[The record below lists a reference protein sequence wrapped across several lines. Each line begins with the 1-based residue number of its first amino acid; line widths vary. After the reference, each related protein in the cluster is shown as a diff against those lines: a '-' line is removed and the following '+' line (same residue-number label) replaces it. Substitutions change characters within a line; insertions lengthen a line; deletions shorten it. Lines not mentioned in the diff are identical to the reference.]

1 MTKGVSIVT
10 VKVLRRGTGRSRR
23 ESRCE
28 EKNSTGRG
36 TRGLSDLEQAK
47 GVYSPAPLYP
57 KSVSALTLLGLELWG
72 VATLCMGTLGQE
84 GARKSLLWERAL
96 GRQFGEGLRME
107 VHPGLALWERG
118 L

>member
-47 GVYSPAPLYP
+47 GGYSPAPLYP

-84 GARKSLLWERAL
+84 GARKSLLGERAL